1 MNAPVPLRQFGVIP
15 HPPITESGYDWCGGN
30 PFHVQVKTVELL
42 TENPRCFVL
51 NSQGTG
57 KTKAAI
63 WSFDYLQRVKAVKRM
78 LVVAPLSTLRFTWA
92 REIFNTAPRLKYAV
106 LHAPSKAKRLKLL
119 AQPVDIY
126 ITNHDGLR
134 LMWQE
139 IIARTD
145 IDVLCIDEIAI
156 FRNRTK
162 RTRIAQT
169 VARTKPVVW
178 GMTGAPTPN
187 APTDAYQQALIVR
200 PQNVPK
206 YFSTFREQTMMRIN
220 QFKWAPRRGA
230 TEMALRALSPQV
242 RYSLDD
248 VTELPPFVSR
258 RQDIEIGAKQQKV
271 YDDVRNLSY
280 AMLQGGEIRAANA
293 GAVMSKLL
301 QISIGWVYLSDGGVT
316 KLDMGERTQ
325 ALIDLVEANER
336 KLLVF
341 VPFKHALAGVSDA
354 LNGAHISNLTMSGE
368 TPFAERDII
377 FNQFQNEPDPKVLV
391 AHPQCLAHGVT
402 LTAADTIVW
411 FAPITSAEIYAQ
423 ANARIRRIGQQH
435 KQLFLHL
442 QATPVEKHV
451 YHLLINKIDGQ
462 DDLLK
467 LLEQVCREEAH
478 GTA

>member
-1 MNAPVPLRQFGVIP
+1 MNAPAPLRQLGALP
-15 HPPITESGYDWCGGN
+15 HPHIAQSGYDWAGGN

-57 KTKAAI
+57 KTKAAL
-63 WSFDYLQRVKAVKRM
+63 WAFDYLQRVKAVKRM

-92 REIFNTAPRLKYAV
+92 REIFDTIPRLKYV
-106 LHAPSKAKRLKLL
+106 VVHAATKEKRRQLLAQPADVYIINHDGLKLL
-119 AQPVDIY
+119 AD
-126 ITNHDGLR
+126 
-134 LMWQE
+134 E
-139 IIARTD
+139 IMARKD
-145 IDVLCIDEIAI
+145 IDVLCLDEIAI
-156 FRNRTK
+156 FRNRNK
-162 RTRIAQT
+162 RTRICQT
-169 VARTKPVVW
+169 IARTKNIVW

-187 APTDAYQQALIVR
+187 APTDVYQQAMIVC

-206 YFSTFREQTMMRIN
+206 YFSTFRDMTMMRIN

-230 TEMALRALSPQV
+230 TETALRALSPQV

-258 RQDIEIGAKQQKV
+258 RQDIEIGPKQQKV
-271 YDDVRNLSY
+271 YDDVRNLSF
-280 AMLQGGEIRAANA
+280 AALKSGEIRAANA

-301 QISIGWVYLSDGGVT
+301 QISIGWVYLSDGGIA
-316 KLDMGERTQ
+316 KLDDGERTQ
-325 ALIDLVEANER
+325 ALVDIVQASAR

-341 VPFKHALAGVSDA
+341 VPFKHALAGISDA
-354 LNGAHISNLTMSGE
+354 LNAHKISNLTMSGD
-368 TPFAERDII
+368 TAFSDRDVI
-377 FNQFQNEPDPKVLV
+377 FSAFQNEVEPKVLV

-402 LTAADTIVW
+402 LTAADTVVW

-435 KQLFLHL
+435 KQLFLHM

-467 LLEQVCREEAH
+467 LLEQACRGEAV
-478 GTA
+478 